1 MLMDTV
7 NDKDIADSMHAGNVT
22 FVAHVV
28 LKGQTNVL
36 VIKYMVIHVASLVGG
51 DVGT

>member
-22 FVAHVV
+22 FVAPVV
-28 LKGQTNVL
+28 LKGQTNEAC
-36 VIKYMVIHVASLVGG
+36 ICREFQEAK
-51 DVGT
+51 